1 MTGRKEKAY
10 RDITWKWI
18 EKNLYYMPCKLVMQ
32 EGSQAKKNH
41 IFKKEAL
48 QKLQEEYDIIALID
62 DNPDLIPVCK
72 ELKILLLQVH
82 S

>member
-1 MTGRKEKAY
+1 
-10 RDITWKWI
+10 
-18 EKNLYYMPCKLVMQ
+18 MQ
-32 EGSQAKKNH
+32 EGSQAQKNH